1 MNQYLKISSGRE
13 EVHELDMRELYVEA
27 ISGPMKQENSII
39 AKKQAVLSMGKGKK
53 AEKARQLAYLFE
65 KGGNVHKISE
75 DAFNTLHE
83 IVVTALCHGDILLL
97 NLDDSTVP
105 YEELFDPDIREF
117 YGVRKFP
124 P

>member
-1 MNQYLKISSGRE
+1 M
-13 EVHELDMRELYVEA
+13 HELDMRELYVEA